1 MQAHGAGT
9 PALRL
14 PHQERRRI
22 PRVIQIPPFQLKDLG
37 NPQASAPHDERRGAG
52 LMPVVGRQRV
62 EKTPDLVGRPV
73 VRNIH
78 GGTIQQDQLCQ
89 KRRLSSIA
97 PFVDHAL
104 ERQKWQTLSQT
115 LPPAASHQ
123 PTAMTSTR
131 GAAAGVPTT
140 RGRGRDHHRLLP
152 QHHHNAIMEK
162 AAPQPEIPNL
172 ATLPAWLVVRN
183 LCNDGLTG
191 TGPLP

>member
-37 NPQASAPHDERRGAG
+37 DPQASAPHDERRGAG

-62 EKTPDLVGRPV
+62 EKTLDLVGRPV

-104 ERQKWQTLSQT
+104 ERQKWQTLNQT
-115 LPPAASHQ
+115 LPPATFQIS
-123 PTAMTSTR
+123 SC
-131 GAAAGVPTT
+131 PTT
-140 RGRGRDHHRLLP
+140 TFAASAPVPKAEQRPATAQKLTIHH
-152 QHHHNAIMEK
+152 M
-162 AAPQPEIPNL
+162 
-172 ATLPAWLVVRN
+172 
-183 LCNDGLTG
+183 LCDRQSSRSIR
-191 TGPLP
+191 